1 MSRAIQIKWLPN
13 YYVTDTGDVYS
24 RKHGRIKK
32 LKPEKLING
41 YLRVSLQDGKTR
53 YRIRI
58 HILVADAFIPNPK
71 NKPEINHKNGIKTDN
86 RVENLE
92 FCTRS
97 ENIKHAYYILGGG
110 PRATRPVIQ
119 LKDGKVIAEFSSIKN
134 AERATGIKRQNIS
147 QCCRGIRKSAFGYQ
161 WKYKK

>member
-41 YLRVSLQDGKTR
+41 YLRVSLQNGKTR

-58 HILVADAFIPNPK
+58 HILVADAFIPK
-71 NKPEINHKNGIKTDN
+71 TDNKTEINHKNGIKTDN

-92 FCTRS
+92 RITHK
-97 ENIKHAYYILGGG
+97 ENMRHYHNILK
-110 PRATRPVIQ
+110 RKATDE
-119 LKDGKVIAEFSSIKN
+119 KDDEKF
-134 AERATGIKRQNIS
+134 
-147 QCCRGIRKSAFGYQ
+147 
-161 WKYKK
+161 